1 MSEAEFEE
9 IMNRNRTVSSS
20 AITRAVSDAAAN
32 DYASAIETLVTA
44 ISLIRQS
51 RVANDDRCKVLIS
64 SLQVLFDLFE
74 VLLPLIVVIGDSV
87 SLIAYAAYRK
97 RFQDTLNGI
106 ESKSY
111 NSSSRKHRSN
121 RDRSRSPSER
131 SRKRHRRSSRSR
143 SRSRERYDYS
153 PRHSSSSGRRAY

>member
-1 MSEAEFEE
+1 MCIFRLKKITGPASVPCSIEGVSEAEFEE

-64 SLQVLFDLFE
+64 SLQVLFLSLKVWYHQLLLSE
-74 VLLPLIVVIGDSV
+74 V
-87 SLIAYAAYRK
+87 
-97 RFQDTLNGI
+97 
-106 ESKSY
+106 
-111 NSSSRKHRSN
+111 
-121 RDRSRSPSER
+121 
-131 SRKRHRRSSRSR
+131 
-143 SRSRERYDYS
+143 
-153 PRHSSSSGRRAY
+153 